1 MARKTHDRSN
11 DRIMWDNRIT
21 FEDNSVEGGL
31 WCECARIQNSIVI
44 RGYKGPFL
52 TPRQARDV
60 ARWLNETADQIE
72 RDIKAGKA

>member
-1 MARKTHDRSN
+1 MACKTHDRSN
-11 DRIMWDNRIT
+11 DRIAWDNRIT

-44 RGYKGPFL
+44 RGYRGPCL

-60 ARWLNETADQIE
+60 ARWLLATADEIE